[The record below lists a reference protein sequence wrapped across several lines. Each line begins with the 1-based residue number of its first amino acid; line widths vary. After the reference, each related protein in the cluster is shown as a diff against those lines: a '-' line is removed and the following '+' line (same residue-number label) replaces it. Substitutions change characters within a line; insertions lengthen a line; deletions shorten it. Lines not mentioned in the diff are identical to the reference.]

1 MGDSD
6 DDFDRRRGRDKFM
19 KERSEFQDRRREL
32 NDGRSAASNRDYKSY
47 RLRPEYSPN
56 ASRRRRRDWD
66 ETADSFS
73 NNRADESSANDGHT
87 LAPMMT
93 FKQFLSSQDDMISD
107 EEAIQKYQEYK
118 TDYKKQLLHAFFM
131 AHKDREWFRVKYHPE
146 DRAKR
151 FQEHRDAVMR
161 RLEIFMELREKGWL
175 DRLNLDQD
183 NGENL
188 LKFMD
193 AVVIKLEGGTD
204 EDIEQLEKDGEYAEL
219 SNDQA
224 KSTTNKLEEEGQM
237 EMDDLVDNAENST
250 MAEKENVSDKSSEL
264 KSDDGEISGHESEKG
279 ETGGE
284 LDLKSAKDEGVS
296 SNVER
301 NSGGGPLLLH
311 KTSSIFL
318 RNLAPTITKQELEAL
333 FKRYPG
339 FLRVALAEPL
349 PDRRFYRRGWV
360 SFRRDVN
367 VKEICWKITNIRLR
381 DCDLGA
387 IVNRDLSRRIRVTNG
402 IAAHR
407 AVAQSDLRLAAT
419 VVQMYDKRY
428 NLWDDDKANENDGPS
443 SNGRETMDSMM
454 AECGSSKNPLLAN
467 ISGVLIEEV
476 SAEEEELL
484 GIRMTEV
491 DEDGEVKVTFERDE
505 KLLKVLDTLLLYLR
519 VVHSVDYYN
528 HGEYPYEDEMPN
540 RCGLIHVRGP
550 MVTNGDEPC
559 KVSLSFVNDTITSAV
574 SKIQLLLSQKELLP
588 DEEVVKLG
596 KRDPEKEV
604 EAFVSANCQE
614 LAKDKWLCPLSGKKF
629 KGPEFVRKHIFY
641 KHPEKVEEVRIEVE
655 YFNNYLSD
663 PKRPYSPDV
672 RPQVSKYSPSD
683 RLVAQERFQQH
694 DYSRQNYYNRG
705 GGNYRRDYYQRRDYG
720 GSRTTH
726 SGGGGGASGTGG
738 GSRQYD
744 GRRDPRVPIAYT
756 DLDAP
761 DEKSDM
767 EFGLNLTIDITVH
780 YSKLSNSDPCEEK
793 VPESDSSV
801 TTVLECANTST
812 ATAANE
818 TTLRIVLTPPPRR
831 HITWASGTVDNENLN
846 RKKSKCCCIYS
857 KPRKWEESSSES
869 DNECEHCRG
878 HVEKRSRPK
887 SQDGSSKPESFD
899 NNPPTS
905 SY

>member
-6 DDFDRRRGRDKFM
+6 DDYDRRRGRDKFM

-73 NNRADESSANDGHT
+73 SSRADENSTNDGHT

-237 EMDDLVDNAENST
+237 EIDDLIDSAENNST
-250 MAEKENVSDKSSEL
+250 MTEKENVSDKSSEL

-279 ETGGE
+279 ETGGD
-284 LDLKSAKDEGVS
+284 LDLKSAKDEGVGL
-296 SNVER
+296 NVER

-367 VKEICWKITNIRLR
+367 VKEICWKISNIRLR

-428 NLWDDDKANENDGPS
+428 NLWDDDNKANENDGPS
-443 SNGRETMDSMM
+443 SSNGRETLDSMM

-484 GIRMTEV
+484 GIRMSEV

-663 PKRPYSPDV
+663 PKRPYSPEV
-672 RPQVSKYSPSD
+672 RPQMSKYSPSD
-683 RLVAQERFQQH
+683 RIAGQDRFQQH
-694 DYSRQNYYNRG
+694 DYNNRQNYYNR

-726 SGGGGGASGTGG
+726 SGGGGGAGGTGG
-738 GSRQYD
+738 GNRQYD
-744 GRRDPRVPIAYT
+744 GRRDPRVPITYT

-761 DEKSDM
+761 DE
-767 EFGLNLTIDITVH
+767 
-780 YSKLSNSDPCEEK
+780 
-793 VPESDSSV
+793 
-801 TTVLECANTST
+801 TST

-818 TTLRIVLTPPPRR
+818 TTLRIVLTPPQRR

-846 RKKSKCCCIYS
+846 RKKSKC
-857 KPRKWEESSSES
+857 KLDPRKWEESSSES
-869 DNECEHCRG
+869 EDECEHCRG
-878 HVEKRSRPK
+878 HVEKRSHPK
-887 SQDGSSKPESFD
+887 PPDDSSKPESFD

-905 SY
+905 SN

>member
-6 DDFDRRRGRDKFM
+6 DDYDRRRGRDKFM

-73 NNRADESSANDGHT
+73 SSRADENSTNDGHT

-237 EMDDLVDNAENST
+237 EIDDLIDSAENNST
-250 MAEKENVSDKSSEL
+250 MTEKENVSDKSSEL

-279 ETGGE
+279 ETGGD
-284 LDLKSAKDEGVS
+284 LDLKSAKDEGVGL
-296 SNVER
+296 NVER

-367 VKEICWKITNIRLR
+367 VKEICWKISNIRLR

-428 NLWDDDKANENDGPS
+428 NLWDDDNKANENDGPS
-443 SNGRETMDSMM
+443 SSNGRETLDSMM

-484 GIRMTEV
+484 GIRMSEV

-663 PKRPYSPDV
+663 PKRPYSPEV
-672 RPQVSKYSPSD
+672 RPQMSKYSPSD
-683 RLVAQERFQQH
+683 RIAGQDRFQQH
-694 DYSRQNYYNRG
+694 DYNNRQNYYNR

-726 SGGGGGASGTGG
+726 SGGGGGAGGTGG
-738 GSRQYD
+738 GNRQYD
-744 GRRDPRVPIAYT
+744 GRRDPRVPITYT

-761 DEKSDM
+761 DE
-767 EFGLNLTIDITVH
+767 
-780 YSKLSNSDPCEEK
+780 
-793 VPESDSSV
+793 
-801 TTVLECANTST
+801 TST

-818 TTLRIVLTPPPRR
+818 TTLRIVLTPPQRR

-869 DNECEHCRG
+869 EDECEHCRG
-878 HVEKRSRPK
+878 HVEKRSHPK
-887 SQDGSSKPESFD
+887 PPDDSSKPESFD

-905 SY
+905 SN

>member
-6 DDFDRRRGRDKFM
+6 DDYDRRRGRDKFM

-73 NNRADESSANDGHT
+73 SSRADENSTNDGHT

-237 EMDDLVDNAENST
+237 EIDDLIDSAENNST
-250 MAEKENVSDKSSEL
+250 MTEKENVSDKSSEL

-279 ETGGE
+279 ETGGD
-284 LDLKSAKDEGVS
+284 LDLKSAKDEGVGL
-296 SNVER
+296 NVER

-367 VKEICWKITNIRLR
+367 VKEICWKISNIRLR

-419 VVQMYDKRY
+419 VVQI
-428 NLWDDDKANENDGPS
+428 
-443 SNGRETMDSMM
+443 ETLDSMM

-484 GIRMTEV
+484 GIRMSEV

-663 PKRPYSPDV
+663 PKRPYSPEV
-672 RPQVSKYSPSD
+672 RPQMSKYSPSD
-683 RLVAQERFQQH
+683 RIAGQDRFQQH
-694 DYSRQNYYNRG
+694 DYNNRQNYYNR

-726 SGGGGGASGTGG
+726 SGGGGGAGGTGG
-738 GSRQYD
+738 GNRQYD
-744 GRRDPRVPIAYT
+744 GRRDPRVPITYT

-761 DEKSDM
+761 DE
-767 EFGLNLTIDITVH
+767 
-780 YSKLSNSDPCEEK
+780 
-793 VPESDSSV
+793 
-801 TTVLECANTST
+801 TST

-818 TTLRIVLTPPPRR
+818 TTLRIVLTPPQRR

-869 DNECEHCRG
+869 EDECEHCRG
-878 HVEKRSRPK
+878 HVEKRSHPK
-887 SQDGSSKPESFD
+887 PPDDSSKPESFD

-905 SY
+905 SN

>member
-1 MGDSD
+1 
-6 DDFDRRRGRDKFM
+6 
-19 KERSEFQDRRREL
+19 
-32 NDGRSAASNRDYKSY
+32 
-47 RLRPEYSPN
+47 
-56 ASRRRRRDWD
+56 
-66 ETADSFS
+66 
-73 NNRADESSANDGHT
+73 
-87 LAPMMT
+87 MT

-237 EMDDLVDNAENST
+237 EIDDLVDNAENS
-250 MAEKENVSDKSSEL
+250 
-264 KSDDGEISGHESEKG
+264 

-467 ISGVLIEEV
+467 ISGV
-476 SAEEEELL
+476 
-484 GIRMTEV
+484 
-491 DEDGEVKVTFERDE
+491 
-505 KLLKVLDTLLLYLR
+505 
-519 VVHSVDYYN
+519 
-528 HGEYPYEDEMPN
+528 PN
-540 RCGLIHVRGP
+540 
-550 MVTNGDEPC
+550 
-559 KVSLSFVNDTITSAV
+559 
-574 SKIQLLLSQKELLP
+574 
-588 DEEVVKLG
+588 
-596 KRDPEKEV
+596 
-604 EAFVSANCQE
+604 
-614 LAKDKWLCPLSGKKF
+614 
-629 KGPEFVRKHIFY
+629 
-641 KHPEKVEEVRIEVE
+641 
-655 YFNNYLSD
+655 
-663 PKRPYSPDV
+663 
-672 RPQVSKYSPSD
+672 
-683 RLVAQERFQQH
+683 
-694 DYSRQNYYNRG
+694 
-705 GGNYRRDYYQRRDYG
+705 
-720 GSRTTH
+720 
-726 SGGGGGASGTGG
+726 
-738 GSRQYD
+738 
-744 GRRDPRVPIAYT
+744 
-756 DLDAP
+756 
-761 DEKSDM
+761 
-767 EFGLNLTIDITVH
+767 
-780 YSKLSNSDPCEEK
+780 
-793 VPESDSSV
+793 
-801 TTVLECANTST
+801 
-812 ATAANE
+812 
-818 TTLRIVLTPPPRR
+818 
-831 HITWASGTVDNENLN
+831 
-846 RKKSKCCCIYS
+846 
-857 KPRKWEESSSES
+857 
-869 DNECEHCRG
+869 
-878 HVEKRSRPK
+878 
-887 SQDGSSKPESFD
+887 
-899 NNPPTS
+899 
-905 SY
+905 

>member
-6 DDFDRRRGRDKFM
+6 DDYDRRRGRDKFM

-73 NNRADESSANDGHT
+73 SSRADENSTNDGHT

-237 EMDDLVDNAENST
+237 EIDDLIDSAENNS
-250 MAEKENVSDKSSEL
+250 
-264 KSDDGEISGHESEKG
+264 
-279 ETGGE
+279 ETGGD
-284 LDLKSAKDEGVS
+284 LDLKSAKDEGVGL
-296 SNVER
+296 NVER

-367 VKEICWKITNIRLR
+367 VKEICWKISNIRLR

-428 NLWDDDKANENDGPS
+428 NLWDDDNKANENDGPS
-443 SNGRETMDSMM
+443 SSNGRETLDSMM

-484 GIRMTEV
+484 GIRMSEV

-663 PKRPYSPDV
+663 PKRPYSPEV
-672 RPQVSKYSPSD
+672 RPQMSKYSPSD
-683 RLVAQERFQQH
+683 RIAGQDRFQQH
-694 DYSRQNYYNRG
+694 DYNNRQNYYNR

-726 SGGGGGASGTGG
+726 SGGGGGAGGTGG
-738 GSRQYD
+738 GNRQYD
-744 GRRDPRVPIAYT
+744 GRRDPRVPITYT

-761 DEKSDM
+761 DE
-767 EFGLNLTIDITVH
+767 
-780 YSKLSNSDPCEEK
+780 
-793 VPESDSSV
+793 
-801 TTVLECANTST
+801 TST

-818 TTLRIVLTPPPRR
+818 TTLRIVLTPPQRR

-869 DNECEHCRG
+869 EDECEHCRG
-878 HVEKRSRPK
+878 HVEKRSHPK
-887 SQDGSSKPESFD
+887 PPDDSSKPESFD

-905 SY
+905 SN